1 MQQTVGIQISDTR
14 KRETST
20 KTVWS
25 KMEFV
30 FRHFLTIFWTVRS
43 KYSFSLFDQPG
54 LKLNYSLPC
63 RSLRAADPTRRPS
76 LHSFIRPMGINPFK
90 PTFNLGSVGST
101 NATSNG
107 ANPNQPHL
115 VNKSGP
121 HYLTILYLQY
131 IKLLSKYEKKNFECC
146 FKKFILFLL

>member
-1 MQQTVGIQISDTR
+1 MQQTVGIQTLDTR

-25 KMEFV
+25 KIEFV
-30 FRHFLTIFWTVRS
+30 FRQFLTIFWTVMS
-43 KYSFSLFDQPG
+43 KYSFSLFNQPG
-54 LKLNYSLPC
+54 LKLYFSLSC
-63 RSLRAADPTRRPS
+63 RSLRAADSTRRPS

-115 VNKSGP
+115 V
-121 HYLTILYLQY
+121 
-131 IKLLSKYEKKNFECC
+131 IKTRP
-146 FKKFILFLL
+146 